1 MPPRPHTDPDS
12 SITTRQQ
19 QRGKDPLAPLNP
31 EESKTRENNI
41 AHIRHLR
48 EAMKKGLEKWDEE
61 LRKEKDWAKKI
72 LMETDKER
80 LGHWLEDLELVL
92 RATEMSPIFIPTVRE
107 EWIKAAKQQPSPG
120 LEDPEKPPRQPNK
133 PTDPKPARKHIAKK
147 SGGR

>member
-1 MPPRPHTDPDS
+1 
-12 SITTRQQ
+12 
-19 QRGKDPLAPLNP
+19 
-31 EESKTRENNI
+31 
-41 AHIRHLR
+41 
-48 EAMKKGLEKWDEE
+48 MKKGLEKWDEE

-72 LMETDKER
+72 LMETDKEQ
-80 LGHWLEDLELVL
+80 LEHWLEDLELVL

-107 EWIKAAKQQPSPG
+107 EWIKAAKQKPSPG